1 MKNDVCT
8 YYLKILILQLK
19 NNDRNKNS
27 QWIEK
32 LRNKNNLINIE
43 DIKTRQIKVNINFKN
58 IYSTQS
64 ARSAEKGS
72 SLI

>member
-43 DIKTRQIKVNINFKN
+43 DIKTRQIKVNINF
-58 IYSTQS
+58 
-64 ARSAEKGS
+64 
-72 SLI
+72 

>member
-1 MKNDVCT
+1 MCT

-43 DIKTRQIKVNINFKN
+43 DIKTRQIKININFKN
-58 IYSTQS
+58 IYSTP
-64 ARSAEKGS
+64 RRKK
-72 SLI
+72 I